1 MFTRNALCRG
11 IAAALLISAS
21 AGVSAAMTTYTYT
34 ITGDVQLG
42 NEVMPNAFGLA
53 AGDTVTAYG
62 AFTVDDSTATS
73 GGTVSFEA
81 GSGNTMTIDLNGTLL
96 SALDDANY
104 AVGGV
109 VGPTIEF
116 NAGWTLKDFFYN
128 KDSASIFY
136 SSSLFFD
143 DTVGLVGQ
151 WRTDAAVAV
160 VPEAETYALMLA
172 GLGLVGFMAR
182 RRARSA

>member
-34 ITGDVQLG
+34 ITGDVLAG

-53 AGDTVTAYG
+53 AGNTVTAYG
-62 AFTVDDSTATS
+62 TFTVDDSTATS
-73 GGTVSFEA
+73 GGIVSFES

-96 SALDDANY
+96 SAIDDVGY
-104 AVGGV
+104 AMVGALS
-109 VGPTIEF
+109 PTLEF
-116 NAGWTLKDFFYN
+116 TAGWTLYDFSYD
-128 KDSASIFY
+128 KQSANAFY
-136 SSSLFFD
+136 SSFAFFD
-143 DTVGLVGQ
+143 DTDALLGQ
-151 WRTDAAVAV
+151 WRTDASVAV
-160 VPEAETYALMLA
+160 VPEAEIYALMLA

-182 RRARSA
+182 RRSRPA